1 MGRLWL
7 AISLGGILLSSVQ
20 GQGGFLQS
28 IVNRFNPFRPQQ
40 SSRPRPPARPRPSS
54 PARPAPTFQSRPVP
68 APAPAPQPAPIRP
81 SSSSGISEIPA
92 PSLGQQSQSPPQQS
106 GSAGGNHVFQGRNYF
121 SWDSARSYCS
131 SRGMRMVSLDTT
143 AKRDHFMQQ
152 VAADGSPYFWAGGRL
167 SGDKRS
173 VRWENGRSEGISKGR
188 HPWSFTGSRG
198 AQPDGQG
205 SEHCLAILNNF
216 YN

>member
-1 MGRLWL
+1 
-7 AISLGGILLSSVQ
+7 
-20 GQGGFLQS
+20 
-28 IVNRFNPFRPQQ
+28 
-40 SSRPRPPARPRPSS
+40 
-54 PARPAPTFQSRPVP
+54 
-68 APAPAPQPAPIRP
+68 
-81 SSSSGISEIPA
+81 
-92 PSLGQQSQSPPQQS
+92 
-106 GSAGGNHVFQGRNYF
+106 
-121 SWDSARSYCS
+121 
-131 SRGMRMVSLDTT
+131 MVSLDTT

-216 YN
+216 YNVSISA